1 MFSPRTSRPSLAA
14 RRFCESAGE
23 KHGRKTKDAAFSYP
37 RLDSAL
43 QALGCGSAGGVS
55 SGWISLDTGSSLP
68 RRPPVGMLGVS
79 GRDPSERISLD
90 TGGSRASGPG
100 SLHLECGGH
109 FQVPLIE
116 DPSPHWQSMS
126 ECANEDAFG
135 GAGTSYCPS
144 APKNSAATKSRKG
157 DREQWW

>member
-1 MFSPRTSRPSLAA
+1 MGKGVGKGVQNP
-14 RRFCESAGE
+14 GE
-23 KHGRKTKDAAFSYP
+23 TT
-37 RLDSAL
+37 
-43 QALGCGSAGGVS
+43 ALGRHSVEGRVLGEVS

-68 RRPPVGMLGVS
+68 RRPEWECSCVS

-157 DREQWW
+157 DREQRW

>member
-1 MFSPRTSRPSLAA
+1 M
-14 RRFCESAGE
+14 
-23 KHGRKTKDAAFSYP
+23 
-37 RLDSAL
+37 
-43 QALGCGSAGGVS
+43 S
-55 SGWISLDTGSSLP
+55 SGRISLDTGSSLP

-144 APKNSAATKSRKG
+144 APKNSAATKSRKS
-157 DREQWW
+157 DRKQRW